1 MINVVATKRRKLSML
16 EFTFLSENGKS
27 SALVFIHIGDWLT
40 QSHREQLT
48 VHMFNTQRAQSHF

>member
-1 MINVVATKRRKLSML
+1 ML

-40 QSHREQLT
+40 QSHQEQLT
-48 VHMFNTQRAQSHF
+48 VHMFNIQKAQSHF